1 VEGGKEVEGS
11 IVGGSRRGERRVD
24 RVSLWSVSLC
34 HFIPVSL
41 RHLVGVSGFGCGL
54 M

>member
-11 IVGGSRRGERRVD
+11 IVGGSRRGEKRAD
-24 RVSLWSVSLC
+24 RVSLWSASLC

-41 RHLVGVSGFGCGL
+41 RHLVGFLGFWCGL